1 MPSPTSANSSLL
13 FDDQLV
19 FRVDG
24 DLHVIAHCNVRM
36 RRHHSA
42 VGVGERDL
50 ALPTL
55 VQFRQRF
62 CSEAGSLISS
72 ITNLFPAGGSY
83 RIAGIL
89 F

>member
-1 MPSPTSANSSLL
+1 
-13 FDDQLV
+13 V

-24 DLHVIAHCNVRM
+24 DLHVIAHRNVRM

-62 CSEAGSLISS
+62 CS
-72 ITNLFPAGGSY
+72 
-83 RIAGIL
+83 
-89 F
+89 

>member
-24 DLHVIAHCNVRM
+24 DLHVIAHRNVRM